1 MCFDHESVTTI
12 FLHLPGIPHLTSL
25 PTLCPPFYN
34 VIKKYLSPVNVA
46 HMCIEVAPSSGVW
59 AR

>member
-12 FLHLPGIPHLTSL
+12 FLHLPVSLTL
-25 PTLCPPFYN
+25 PLSQLCALPFYN